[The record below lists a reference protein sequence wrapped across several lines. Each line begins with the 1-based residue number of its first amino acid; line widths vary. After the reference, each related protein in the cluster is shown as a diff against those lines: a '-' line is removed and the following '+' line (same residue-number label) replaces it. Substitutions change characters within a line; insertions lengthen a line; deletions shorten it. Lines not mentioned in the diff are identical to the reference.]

1 MSITIFLWDLGFDF
15 VVANGDF

>member
-1 MSITIFLWDLGFDF
+1 MLITIFLWVFGFDF

>member
-1 MSITIFLWDLGFDF
+1 MLVTIFLWVYGFDF